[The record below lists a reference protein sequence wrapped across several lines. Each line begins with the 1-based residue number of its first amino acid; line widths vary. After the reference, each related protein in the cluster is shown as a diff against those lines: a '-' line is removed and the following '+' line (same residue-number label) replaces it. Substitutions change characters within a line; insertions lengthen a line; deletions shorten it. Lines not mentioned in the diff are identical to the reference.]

1 MISVVIPAKDELE
14 NIQPLVEEIYAAL
27 NTKAYAQEGFE
38 IIYVDDGS
46 SDGTFEEIARLKNN
60 GFPAL
65 RALKHAASV
74 GQSTAVFDGVK
85 AARGELIVT
94 LDADGQNN
102 PVNIPA
108 MLEQA
113 YKLPKGS
120 DFCIAGFR
128 KNRKDTA
135 WYRFQSRIANKV
147 RASILDDGTPDTGC
161 GLKVFPRATFLQLP
175 YFDHMHRYI
184 PALIKRLEGKII
196 VVEVDHRNRQAGES
210 KYNMWNRLWVGLV
223 DMWAVRWLQ
232 KRAKISRIIDTIE

>member
-27 NTKAYAQEGFE
+27 DNESYQAEGFE

-46 SDGTFEEIARLKNN
+46 TDGTFEEIKRLKNS

-65 RALKHAASV
+65 RALKHKESV

-85 AARGELIVT
+85 AAKGELIIT

-102 PVNIPA
+102 PADIPA
-108 MLEQA
+108 LLAQA
-113 YKLPKGS
+113 NQLPSGS
-120 DFCIAGFR
+120 HFCIAGFR

-135 WYRFQSRIANKV
+135 WYRLQSRIANKV

-184 PALIKRLEGKII
+184 PALIKRLEGKIV

-232 KRAKISRIIDTIE
+232 KRNKVSKIIETLD

>member
-14 NIQPLVEEIYAAL
+14 NIKPLVEEIYAAL
-27 NTKAYAQEGFE
+27 NTTEFAQEGFE

-46 SDGTFEEIARLKNN
+46 TDGTFDEIARLKNN

-65 RALKHAASV
+65 RALKHKESV

-85 AARGELIVT
+85 AAQGELIVT

-102 PVNIPA
+102 PADIPA
-108 MLEQA
+108 MLAQA
-113 YKLPKGS
+113 HKLPKNS
-120 DFCIAGFR
+120 HYCIAGYR
-128 KNRKDTA
+128 KKRKDTA
-135 WYRFQSRIANKV
+135 WYRLQSRIANKV

-184 PALIKRLEGKII
+184 PALVKRLQGNIV

-232 KRAKISRIIDTIE
+232 KRNKISEIIETLD

>member
-14 NIQPLVEEIYAAL
+14 NIQPLVEEIYTAL
-27 NTKAYAQEGFE
+27 TDNETCEESFE

-46 SDGTFEEIARLKNN
+46 TDGTFNEIARLKNN

-65 RALKHAASV
+65 RALKHQQSV
-74 GQSTAVFDGVK
+74 GQSTAIYDGVQ
-85 AARGELIVT
+85 AATGELIIT

-102 PVNIPA
+102 PTNIPA
-108 MLEQA
+108 MLKAAQEFA
-113 YKLPKGS
+113 TGAH
-120 DFCIAGFR
+120 FCIAGYR

-135 WYRFQSRIANKV
+135 WKRFQSRIANKV

-161 GLKVFPRATFLQLP
+161 GLKIFPRATFLQLP

-184 PALIKRLEGKII
+184 PALIKRLNGKI
-196 VVEVDHRNRQAGES
+196 VVIEVDHRDRQAGIS

-232 KRAKISRIIDTIE
+232 KRSKISKIIDTL